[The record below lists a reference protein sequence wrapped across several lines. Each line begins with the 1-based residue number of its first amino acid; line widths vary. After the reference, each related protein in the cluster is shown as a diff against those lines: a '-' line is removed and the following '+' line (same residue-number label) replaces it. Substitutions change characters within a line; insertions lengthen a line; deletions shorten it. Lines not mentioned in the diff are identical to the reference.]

1 MPQVEKRG
9 RALYSISAV
18 GRMIGLPVATIRTWE
33 DRYGLVVPERNVS
46 GHRLYSRAQVEQLR
60 FITSRM
66 AAGVTAADAHR
77 LLAEQLDSGLPVAVG
92 AGQDRILILL
102 AEPDPYAAD
111 YQEYFLKTEGFAVV
125 MALSEEMARKSLE
138 ETPPSLAVIE
148 LLISGGSGLSLCRYF
163 KEREDVPVIAVS
175 VLECRD
181 EAMEAGADAFLMKPL
196 DPLQLASTIRDLLGL
211 SAFLHASSKA
221 L

>member
-1 MPQVEKRG
+1 MEKRG

-18 GRMIGLPVATIRTWE
+18 GRMVGLPVATIRTWE
-33 DRYGLVVPERNVS
+33 DRYGLVVPDRNAS

-60 FITSRM
+60 FVTSRM
-66 AAGVTAADAHR
+66 AAGLAAADAHR
-77 LLAEQLDSGLPVAVG
+77 LLAEQLDSGLAVA
-92 AGQDRILILL
+92 AEASQDRLLILL

-111 YQEYFLKTEGFAVV
+111 YQEYFLKTEGFDVE
-125 MALSEEMARKSLE
+125 MALSEETARRSLTE
-138 ETPPSLAVIE
+138 KLPSLAVIE

-163 KEREDVPVIAVS
+163 KETEDVPVIAVS

-181 EAMEAGADAFLMKPL
+181 EAMEAGADAFLLKPL

-211 SAFLHASSKA
+211 SAFLHSPPKA
-221 L
+221 M

>member
-1 MPQVEKRG
+1 MEKRG

-18 GRMIGLPVATIRTWE
+18 GRMVGLPVATIRTWE
-33 DRYGLVVPERNVS
+33 DRYGLVVPDRNAS

-60 FITSRM
+60 FVTSRM
-66 AAGVTAADAHR
+66 AAGLSAADAHR
-77 LLAEQLDSGLPVAVG
+77 LLAEQQDSGLPVAAE

-111 YQEYFLKTEGFAVV
+111 YQEYFLKTEGFDVE
-125 MALSEEMARKSLE
+125 MALSEETARKSLE
-138 ETPPSLAVIE
+138 RKLPSLAVIE

-163 KEREDVPVIAVS
+163 KESEDVPVIAVS

-181 EAMEAGADAFLMKPL
+181 EAMEAGADAFLLKPL
-196 DPLQLASTIRDLLGL
+196 DPLQLASAIRDLLGL
-211 SAFLHASSKA
+211 SAFLHVPSSA
-221 L
+221 LS

>member
-1 MPQVEKRG
+1 MEKRG

-18 GRMIGLPVATIRTWE
+18 GRMVGLPVATIRTWE
-33 DRYGLVVPERNVS
+33 DRYGLVVPDRNAS

-60 FITSRM
+60 FVTSRM
-66 AAGVTAADAHR
+66 AAGLSAADAHR
-77 LLAEQLDSGLPVAVG
+77 LLAEQLDSGLAVS
-92 AGQDRILILL
+92 AKASQDRILILL

-111 YQEYFLKTEGFAVV
+111 YEEYFLKTEGFDVE
-125 MALSEEMARKSLE
+125 MALSEETARKSLE
-138 ETPPSLAVIE
+138 EKLPSLAVIE

-163 KEREDVPVIAVS
+163 KKREYVPVIAVS

-181 EAMEAGADAFLMKPL
+181 EAMEAGADAFLLKPL

-211 SAFLHASSKA
+211 SAFLHAPSKA

>member
-1 MPQVEKRG
+1 MEKRG

-18 GRMIGLPVATIRTWE
+18 GRMVALPVATIRTWE
-33 DRYGLVVPERNVS
+33 DRYGLVVPDRNTS

-60 FITSRM
+60 FVTSRM
-66 AAGVTAADAHR
+66 AAGLTAADAHR
-77 LLAEQLDSGLPVAVG
+77 LLAEQLDSGLPVAAE

-111 YQEYFLKTEGFAVV
+111 YQEYFLKTEGFDVE
-125 MALSEEMARKSLE
+125 MALSEEAARRSLE
-138 ETPPSLAVIE
+138 EKLPSLAVIE

-163 KEREDVPVIAVS
+163 KESEGVPVIAVS

-181 EAMEAGADAFLMKPL
+181 EAIEAGADAFLLKPL

-211 SAFLHASSKA
+211 SAFLHVPSKA

>member
-1 MPQVEKRG
+1 MEKRG

-18 GRMIGLPVATIRTWE
+18 GRMVGVPVATIRTWE
-33 DRYGLVVPERNVS
+33 DRYGLVVPDRNTS

-60 FITSRM
+60 FVMNRM
-66 AAGVTAADAHR
+66 TAGLTAADAHR
-77 LLAEQLDSGLPVAVG
+77 LLAEQLDSGVPVAAD

-111 YQEYFLKTEGFAVV
+111 YQEYFLKTEGFDVE
-125 MALSEEMARKSLE
+125 MALSDEAAKRSLE
-138 ETPPSLAVIE
+138 EKLPSLAVIE
-148 LLISGGSGLSLCRYF
+148 LLISGGSGLSLCRYA
-163 KEREDVPVIAVS
+163 KETEDVPVIAVS

-181 EAMEAGADAFLMKPL
+181 EAVEAGADAFLLKPL

-211 SAFLHASSKA
+211 SAFLHAPPKA
-221 L
+221 LR